1 MLEAFEQRGIYFTED
16 EYRTGIRSLFSEE
29 YEDFTH
35 EELEDIILDRIAQM
49 SPSEAEGFFSSIG
62 NYIQKKI
69 IPAIAPII
77 TAALPVVA
85 TAAGG
90 LLGGPAGMAL
100 GGMVGKF
107 ASDGISGATKT
118 KPNPFVANLG
128 QAASSIASGNYQG
141 TIPNLINTSRD
152 IGNAVSPGSGNRVAN
167 IASNFAQ
174 GAASIAGRNYQG
186 AIPNFM
192 NVGRDIGNS
201 FSAGAGNRFASGIS
215 NIAQTASSL
224 QGNNSIQ
231 ATTQL
236 LNFLQSTPF
245 LQSMLSSLATGN
257 LGTGLQIL
265 KEDYSTF
272 STSFPEM
279 LEALK
284 YLTENAL
291 IEADNAGFSPNLAL
305 ESEADKD
312 FYIESLVED
321 ISGYEN
327 SLLPNYDTHL
337 Y

>member
-35 EELEDIILDRIAQM
+35 EELEDILLDRIAQM

-62 NYIQKKI
+62 NVFKKI
-69 IPAIAPII
+69 IPTIAPIV
-77 TAALPVVA
+77 TAALPTVA

-90 LLGGPAGMAL
+90 LFGGPAGMAL
-100 GGMVGKF
+100 GGMVGKL
-107 ASDGISGATKT
+107 AADGISGATKT
-118 KPNPFVANLG
+118 RPNPFVANLG

-141 TIPNLINTSRD
+141 AIPNLVSAGRD

-174 GAASIAGRNYQG
+174 GATSIAGGNYQR

-192 NVGRDIGNS
+192 NVGRDVGNS
-201 FSAGAGNRFASGIS
+201 FSPGAGNRFANGVS
-215 NIAQTASSL
+215 NFAQTASSF
-224 QGNNSIQ
+224 QGNNSTQ
-231 ATTQL
+231 ATGQL
-236 LNFLQSTPF
+236 LSFLQSTPF
-245 LQSMLSSLATGN
+245 LQSILSSLATGN
-257 LGTGLQIL
+257 LGTGLQIPR
-265 KEDYSTF
+265 EDYSTI
-272 STSFPEM
+272 STSYPEM
-279 LEALK
+279 LEALR

-291 IEADNAGFSPNLAL
+291 IEADNAGFSPNLQL
-305 ESEADKD
+305 ESEADRD
-312 FYIESLVED
+312 AYIESLVED

-327 SLLPNYDTHL
+327 SLLPNYDTQL